1 VKTAVLI
8 SGQLRTFKKCYP
20 TQKWQI
26 FRHYEPNIHF
36 FASICNDS
44 QTADIQT
51 LARDYENVHWQA
63 LDDPTD
69 LPNISTQQGAHAP
82 YANAAS
88 HYKLML
94 QHWGNKKAWDFFASS
109 AATESFDV
117 IIRIRP
123 DLWIHRFTPP
133 RFIGQHI
140 HPKSIVIGDVYGEDK
155 RTVFAPW
162 WGKFGGIND
171 RLAIMGK
178 EVSPVYFG
186 LYDSIPSLLEK
197 GCPFHPE
204 TLLAETLRQSGMN
217 VQSNLMTE
225 FSTDRM
231 DGSRRW
237 AEIQMSDVAELIAS
251 ND

>member
-1 VKTAVLI
+1 MKTAVLI
-8 SGQLRTFKKCYP
+8 SGQLRTFKKCYA

-26 FRHYEPNIHF
+26 FRHYEPDIHF

-51 LARDYENVHWQA
+51 LSRDYEHVHWQA

-69 LPNISTQQGAHAP
+69 LPNIPTEKGAHAP

-94 QHWGNKKAWDFFASS
+94 QHWGNKKVWDFFASS
-109 AATESFDV
+109 EATESFDV
-117 IIRIRP
+117 IIRVRP
-123 DLWIHRFTPP
+123 DLWIHRFQPP
-133 RFIGQHI
+133 RRPEANEAFC
-140 HPKSIVIGDVYGEDK
+140 
-155 RTVFAPW
+155 PW
-162 WGKFGGIND
+162 WGKFGGVND
-171 RLAIMGK
+171 RLAVLGCK
-178 EVSPVYFG
+178 QAAWDYFNAYSYIESF
-186 LYDSIPSLLEK
+186 LDK

-204 TLLAETLRQSGMN
+204 TLVMEAMLRGSSI
-217 VQSNLMTE
+217 VHDTLMTE
-225 FSTDRM
+225 FSTERM

-251 ND
+251 K

>member
-1 VKTAVLI
+1 MKTAVLI

-26 FRHYEPNIHF
+26 FRHYEPDIHF

-44 QTADIQT
+44 QTADVQT
-51 LARDYENVHWQA
+51 LSRDYENVHWQA

-69 LPNISTQQGAHAP
+69 LPNIPTQQGAHAP

-94 QHWGNKKAWDFFASS
+94 QHWGNKKVWDFFSSS

-123 DLWIHRFTPP
+123 DLWIHRFQCPVRGRLTAN
-133 RFIGQHI
+133 
-140 HPKSIVIGDVYGEDK
+140 S
-155 RTVFAPW
+155 VFSPW

-171 RLAIMGK
+171 RLAIMGRDAA
-178 EVSPVYFG
+178 ECYFKTFDAING
-186 LYDSIPSLLEK
+186 LLEK

-204 TLLAETLRQSGMN
+204 TLVAENLLQCGYDI
-217 VQSNLMTE
+217 SNPLMTE
-225 FSTDRM
+225 FSTERM

-237 AEIQMSDVAELIAS
+237 AEIQMSDVAELMAS
-251 ND
+251 K

>member
-1 VKTAVLI
+1 LV
-8 SGQLRTFKKCYP
+8 G
-20 TQKWQI
+20 
-26 FRHYEPNIHF
+26 
-36 FASICNDS
+36 
-44 QTADIQT
+44 
-51 LARDYENVHWQA
+51 DYQNVHVQA
-63 LDDPTD
+63 GPDPTD
-69 LPNISTQQGAHAP
+69 LPDIPTQQGAHAP

-94 QHWGNKKAWDFFASS
+94 QHWGNKKVWDFFASS
-109 AATESFDV
+109 AAIESFDV

-123 DLWIHRFTPP
+123 DLWIHRFERP
-133 RFIGQHI
+133 RTF
-140 HPKSIVIGDVYGEDK
+140 EDTWPNMVK
-155 RTVFAPW
+155 VPW

-171 RLAIMGK
+171 RLAVMGR
-178 EVSPVYFG
+178 EVAPVYFG
-186 LYDSIPSLLEK
+186 LYDMIPALLEK

-204 TLLAETLRQSGMN
+204 SLLSETLRLSPVN

-251 ND
+251 NG

>member
-1 VKTAVLI
+1 MKTAVLI
-8 SGQLRTFKKCYP
+8 SGQLRAFKKCYL

-26 FRHYEPNIHF
+26 FKHYEPDIHF

-51 LARDYENVHWQA
+51 LSRDYENVHWQA

-69 LPNISTQQGAHAP
+69 LPNIPTQQGAHAP

-94 QHWGNKKAWDFFASS
+94 QHWGNKKVWDFFASS

-123 DLWIHRFTPP
+123 DLWIHRFKMPWDA
-133 RFIGQHI
+133 RFHI
-140 HPKSIVIGDVYGEDK
+140 PVN
-155 RTVFAPW
+155 TVTAPW

-171 RLAIMGK
+171 RLAIMGSSVA
-178 EVSPVYFG
+178 EPYFN
-186 LYDSIPSLLEK
+186 LYDFIPEYLSE

-204 TLLAETLRQSGMN
+204 TLLSVHLQSHGIT
-217 VQSNLMTE
+217 VESNLMTE
-225 FSTDRM
+225 FSTERM

-237 AEIQMSDVAELIAS
+237 AEIQMSDVAELIATKS
-251 ND
+251 